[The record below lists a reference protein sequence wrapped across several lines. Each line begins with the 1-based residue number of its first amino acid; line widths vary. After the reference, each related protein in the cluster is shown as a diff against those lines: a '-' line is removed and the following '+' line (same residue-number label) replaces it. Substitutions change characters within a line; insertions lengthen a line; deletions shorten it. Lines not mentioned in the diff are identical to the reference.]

1 MTRNEVIRAIEGIHK
16 GSFTRIVYCTELPL
30 TAQAKKE
37 NNELVKHTEKVVRF
51 GVDYYNIA
59 KVIAE
64 EALRTEPKT
73 ERSSWCHWEIEN
85 LLAKHNT
92 RDDYYLSFAT
102 VNHGSHTMNKY
113 FLNGREMSYQEVVD
127 SGLVIPSYFN
137 NTKDVLAIQKVNIN
151 NIIELGGHR
160 A

>member
-1 MTRNEVIRAIEGIHK
+1 MTRNEVVRAIEGIHK

-64 EALRTEPKT
+64 EALRTKPKV

-92 RDDYYLSFAT
+92 KDDYYLSFAT
-102 VNHGSHTMNKY
+102 VNHGSHTKNRY
-113 FLNGREMSYQEVVD
+113 FLNGYEVSYQEVVN

-137 NTKDVLAIQKVNIN
+137 SNRDVTTIQKVNIK
-151 NIIELGGHR
+151 NIISIGGKR
-160 A
+160 